1 MNACFSVKFSKT
13 LVDLICGV
21 SFAFSCISVPFRA
34 SELLVCDHYI
44 GISLYRGSLNCS
56 IHLTVTLAKL
66 KNVNRHMGH

>member
-1 MNACFSVKFSKT
+1 MFLSKVQPEKT

-34 SELLVCDHYI
+34 SELLVCDRYI
-44 GISLYRGSLNCS
+44 GISLYRGSLNCF